1 LEDGG
6 ASDRGHPAHAGYSSH
21 LQQDARGHP
30 PSPAA
35 TGRAQ
40 RGGAARDRLH
50 PLGSGGHAGLGRH
63 RPGALMAVA
72 PLTLSRNIVGAS
84 AGPLSHEIDARWLM
98 SYAAGLGE
106 TDARYY
112 DTLAADGPVAHPL
125 FPVCYEWPALLALRA
140 VTTSDEMATRS
151 VHATHDLVIH
161 RPLRP
166 GGTLRPTP
174 RVAGL
179 AHRGAGT
186 PLPARNE
193 AVDALGRP
201 VTTTDYGSVYRGIGF
216 DGSDAGEK
224 STGGTFDMPSGAAYL
239 PVTAPAWLAHVY
251 SECAR
256 IWNPIH
262 TDAAVARA
270 AGLPAIILHGT
281 ATLALAV
288 SEVLRHTTTDPR
300 AVRRIRASFT
310 GMVPLPS
317 RLTV

>member
-1 LEDGG
+1 
-6 ASDRGHPAHAGYSSH
+6 
-21 LQQDARGHP
+21 
-30 PSPAA
+30 
-35 TGRAQ
+35 
-40 RGGAARDRLH
+40 
-50 PLGSGGHAGLGRH
+50 
-63 RPGALMAVA
+63 MAVA
-72 PLTLSRNIVGAS
+72 PLTISRNIVGTS
-84 AGPLSHEIDARWLM
+84 AGPLAHEIHARWLM
-98 SYAAGLGE
+98 AYAAGLGE

-112 DTLAADGPVAHPL
+112 DTLASDGPAFHPL

-166 GGTLRPTP
+166 GETLRTTA
-174 RVAGL
+174 RVIGL
-179 AHRGAGT
+179 AHRRAGT
-186 PLPARNE
+186 LLTARNE
-193 AVDALGRP
+193 TVDALGRP

-216 DGSDAGEK
+216 EGADAGEK
-224 STGGTFDMPSGAAYL
+224 SAGGTFDMPPGATRL
-239 PVTAPAWLAHVY
+239 PVTAPVWLTHVY

-288 SEVLRHTTTDPR
+288 SEVLRHTGTDPR

-317 RLTV
+317 RLTVRVIEATEGNAVLFDVLGEDDAPVLSRGTLHVV